1 MPHAKGIKL
10 KPSGTTC
17 GWMGTEYRLYVH
29 QRKMD
34 LMKLD
39 SRVSTDPREKDMR
52 KRKPWGTFFLRK
64 HFLHLTSI
72 VLLGVNYE
80 FKGSSQ
86 SLCACLQ
93 NYVTFLVNIKCL

>member
-1 MPHAKGIKL
+1 MLHAKGIKL

-34 LMKLD
+34 LMKLG
-39 SRVSTDPREKDMR
+39 SRVSTDPREKGMR

-64 HFLHLTSI
+64 YFLHLTSI

-80 FKGSSQ
+80 FKGSSFMI
-86 SLCACLQ
+86 SPCVRAFKI
-93 NYVTFLVNIKCL
+93 T